1 MQILVKTL
9 TGKTIT
15 LDVESS
21 YSVWEA
27 KVAIESKT
35 SVRAELVRLVYQGKE
50 LEDSVILAEYRIEKE
65 STLHMALRLRGGA
78 GMRACAEPLLSS
90 ASGSRLVSSAPAG
103 ADASCGGGSRRPYRW
118 WADRRLVAE
127 NAV

>member
-50 LEDSVILAEYRIEKE
+50 LEDSVILSEYRIEKE
-65 STLHMALRLRGGA
+65 STLHMALRSRWA
-78 GMRACAEPLLSS
+78 GNKSS
-90 ASGSRLVSSAPAG
+90 KS
-103 ADASCGGGSRRPYRW
+103 
-118 WADRRLVAE
+118 E
-127 NAV
+127 